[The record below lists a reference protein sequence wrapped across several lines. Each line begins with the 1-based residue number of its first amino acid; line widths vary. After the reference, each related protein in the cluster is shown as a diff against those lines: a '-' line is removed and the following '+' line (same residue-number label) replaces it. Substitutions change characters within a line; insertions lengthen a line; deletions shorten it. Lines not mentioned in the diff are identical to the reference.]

1 MPNKKLLLTHV
12 FMPIVGVPLM
22 LSPAAAMP
30 VVKPAVG
37 ISQNAVVTV
46 AMSVKEARQAV
57 RRARKDLEDAKAN
70 GGDVA
75 GAEAALQQAEAELEA
90 AQTAG
95 GDQNADQGQPQ
106 AEPAPAA
113 EPAPDQAEAPRK
125 KRDKKP
131 EMNDQTPA
139 EAAPAPEPAPEAP
152 PAEAPPAPEAAPAPP
167 PPPEPKA
174 EAPKPQPEASAP
186 APEAAPAPE
195 EKPAMK
201 KKKKPADE
209 QPAEV
214 APAPEAAPAPAPE
227 PKPAPEIIPQTQD
240 AAPAPDQTQDATP
253 RKDRKRDKTAEG
265 KRRPVL
271 DSAKDGEEPATQQAA
286 PAPDASAPP
295 PPPAPKSDA
304 DAQKAG
310 AEQAKPIVIEK
321 ATQEEGKRI
330 RRAPDFQEP
339 QGAQVEKRVRGR
351 DVLRLD
357 GRIIVRSDDSS
368 RFGDDRETT
377 YEQLSQGRVREIV
390 TRPNGVQIVTI
401 RNRYGDIIQRSRI
414 DRRGRETVLFY
425 SPELN
430 QRPNEQRVYR
440 DPGLDLPPMRLR
452 IPVDQYIIDSAE
464 DPDRDYYDFLREPP
478 VERVERVYSL
488 DEVRYSAR
496 VRDKMRRIDLDT
508 IHFAT
513 GSADVSMNQA
523 DSLENVAEAMKRII
537 DKDPGETFLI
547 EGHTDAVGSDESNLV
562 LSDERAESVAEVLSR
577 FYKIPPENLVT
588 QGYGERYLKIQTDGP
603 SQENRRVTIRR
614 ITALVRPV
622 ASNQ

>member
-1 MPNKKLLLTHV
+1 MTNKKFLLTHV
-12 FMPIVGVPLM
+12 FMPIVGLPLM

-30 VVKPAVG
+30 AVKPAVG
-37 ISQNAVVTV
+37 ISQGAVVTV

-57 RRARKDLEDAKAN
+57 RRARKDLEDAMAN
-70 GGDVA
+70 GGDV
-75 GAEAALQQAEAELEA
+75 GAAQAALQQAEAELEA
-90 AQTAG
+90 AQAAG
-95 GDQNADQGQPQ
+95 GGDRNADQAAP
-106 AEPAPAA
+106 EPAPEA
-113 EPAPDQAEAPRK
+113 APDQGEAPRK
-125 KRDKKP
+125 KRDRKP
-131 EMNDQTPA
+131 EVNEQAPAEAPAPAEAAPEPAPAPPPPKPKAEAPAPEPEQAPKPEEVKPQPEAAAPAPEAAPKPDDKPVMKKRKPAEEQPAPA
-139 EAAPAPEPAPEAP
+139 EAAPAPEQK
-152 PAEAPPAPEAAPAPP
+152 PAEAI
-167 PPPEPKA
+167 
-174 EAPKPQPEASAP
+174 
-186 APEAAPAPE
+186 
-195 EKPAMK
+195 
-201 KKKKPADE
+201 
-209 QPAEV
+209 V
-214 APAPEAAPAPAPE
+214 
-227 PKPAPEIIPQTQD
+227 PQTQD
-240 AAPAPDQTQDATP
+240 AVPAPAPDQTQDATP

-271 DSAKDGEEPATQQAA
+271 DSAKDGDASATQQAA
-286 PAPDASAPP
+286 PAPDPSAPP

-304 DAQKAG
+304 DAQRTG
-310 AEQAKPIVIEK
+310 AEQAKPIIIEK
-321 ATQEEGKRI
+321 ATEEEGKRI
-330 RRAPDFQEP
+330 RRAPEFDEP
-339 QGAQVEKRVRGR
+339 QGSSVEKRVRGR

-357 GRIIVRSDDSS
+357 GRIIVRSDDTS

-377 YEQLSQGRVREIV
+377 YDQLSHGRVRETV

-401 RNRYGDIIQRSRI
+401 RNRYGDIIQRSRV

-430 QRPNEQRVYR
+430 DRPNEQRVYR

-452 IPVDQYIIDSAE
+452 IPVDQYIIDAGE

-478 VERVERVYSL
+478 VENVERVYSL

-537 DKDPGETFLI
+537 DNDPGETFLI

-588 QGYGERYLKIQTDGP
+588 QGYGERYLKIQTEGA

>member
-1 MPNKKLLLTHV
+1 
-12 FMPIVGVPLM
+12 
-22 LSPAAAMP
+22 
-30 VVKPAVG
+30 
-37 ISQNAVVTV
+37 
-46 AMSVKEARQAV
+46 
-57 RRARKDLEDAKAN
+57 
-70 GGDVA
+70 
-75 GAEAALQQAEAELEA
+75 
-90 AQTAG
+90 
-95 GDQNADQGQPQ
+95 
-106 AEPAPAA
+106 
-113 EPAPDQAEAPRK
+113 
-125 KRDKKP
+125 
-131 EMNDQTPA
+131 
-139 EAAPAPEPAPEAP
+139 
-152 PAEAPPAPEAAPAPP
+152 
-167 PPPEPKA
+167 
-174 EAPKPQPEASAP
+174 
-186 APEAAPAPE
+186 
-195 EKPAMK
+195 
-201 KKKKPADE
+201 
-209 QPAEV
+209 
-214 APAPEAAPAPAPE
+214 
-227 PKPAPEIIPQTQD
+227 
-240 AAPAPDQTQDATP
+240 
-253 RKDRKRDKTAEG
+253 
-265 KRRPVL
+265 VL

-286 PAPDASAPP
+286 PAPDASAP

-321 ATQEEGKRI
+321 ATQEEGQRI

-377 YEQLSQGRVREIV
+377 YEQLSKGRVRETV

-430 QRPNEQRVYR
+430 NRPNEQRVYR

-478 VERVERVYSL
+478 VENVERVYSL

-622 ASNQ
+622 ASNK